1 MSAAGGQRLILI
13 TSASPDDRLASELKV
28 LTEGYSASSIQHI
41 VVPAVSQGR
50 SPLPVVDVVASAAY
64 LIVQEPA
71 HELPPEHIAAV
82 AVAQSNAVPMLL
94 ICPSSP
100 AASSLSLIADA
111 PPSQIIKYP
120 ERADDKEA
128 WSAFQASLKG
138 RKEQIRSYYE
148 RAQRVA
154 YLRPIIQRLGNVSK
168 TLTDA
173 APDEHIAR
181 IVASAYDSHLNEV
194 TVEEHVDCLQMDL
207 PATQYPYLLSQ
218 LTGTFPLVRTIA
230 DPSTEE
236 LPWDDPVDSS
246 HLSTVSERT
255 FIIDEE
261 HAKLYGIESVLEQVS
276 LGVLSRGGVVSIAG
290 LDENL
295 QSQIRLA
302 STANQ
307 RLFGLNRFY
316 AGDSETCKIIGGYG
330 DETGHAYGCSPVV
343 TWTRRWAHTAMN

>member
-1 MSAAGGQRLILI
+1 MSTARAAIAGSAAHAPRSGV
-13 TSASPDDRLASELKV
+13 TACSAVTAAGTFSPD
-28 LTEGYSASSIQHI
+28 I
-41 VVPAVSQGR
+41 GR
-50 SPLPVVDVVASAAY
+50 SARVKISG
-64 LIVQEPA
+64 E
-71 HELPPEHIAAV
+71 
-82 AVAQSNAVPMLL
+82 
-94 ICPSSP
+94 PSSFP
-100 AASSLSLIADA
+100 
-111 PPSQIIKYP
+111 
-120 ERADDKEA
+120 
-128 WSAFQASLKG
+128 G
-138 RKEQIRSYYE
+138 C
-148 RAQRVA
+148 
-154 YLRPIIQRLGNVSK
+154 RL
-168 TLTDA
+168 
-173 APDEHIAR
+173 
-181 IVASAYDSHLNEV
+181 
-194 TVEEHVDCLQMDL
+194 
-207 PATQYPYLLSQ
+207 
-218 LTGTFPLVRTIA
+218 
-230 DPSTEE
+230 
-236 LPWDDPVDSS
+236 